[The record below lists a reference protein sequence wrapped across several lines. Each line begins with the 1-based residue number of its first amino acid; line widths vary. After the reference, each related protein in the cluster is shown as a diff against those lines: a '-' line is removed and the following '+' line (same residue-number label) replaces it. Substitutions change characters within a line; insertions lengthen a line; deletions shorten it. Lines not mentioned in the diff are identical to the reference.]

1 MLKVNHTCL
10 HRGPVEQVCHT
21 GQDPVAILRVWNY
34 SLTSAATEFQ
44 PWLGVHI
51 ARVCLWRVLIAQQ
64 YLLPPGLGDETVGHF
79 SRESLHVAASACV
92 GFLSQSSDSSQHF
105 MTLKPGVQGH
115 LFAQASNFVLY
126 IYTIFGH
133 FWRNQK
139 RHVIVCF
146 WILHMRLSILHNGM
160 LIYQK

>member
-44 PWLGVHI
+44 PWLGVHV
-51 ARVCLWRVLIAQQ
+51 ARVCLWRVLIVQQ

-79 SRESLHVAASACV
+79 LGNLCMLLPQPVLVFFPSPVIHRSISWLWNLEFKDTFLPRQAILCFIYTPYLGTSEGTKSA
-92 GFLSQSSDSSQHF
+92 
-105 MTLKPGVQGH
+105 MW
-115 LFAQASNFVLY
+115 LFASGFCIWGSPFCIMA
-126 IYTIFGH
+126 
-133 FWRNQK
+133 
-139 RHVIVCF
+139 C
-146 WILHMRLSILHNGM
+146 
-160 LIYQK
+160 